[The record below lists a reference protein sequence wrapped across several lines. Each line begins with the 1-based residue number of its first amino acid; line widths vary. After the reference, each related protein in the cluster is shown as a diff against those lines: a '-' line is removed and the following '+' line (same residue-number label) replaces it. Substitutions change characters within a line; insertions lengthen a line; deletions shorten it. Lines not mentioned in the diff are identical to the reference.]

1 MLAVVQICLATIV
14 SFSILGLT
22 QTSSAPD
29 QKLRKQGDVVKQQ
42 QIKGGE
48 TKTFFVTLTA
58 GDYATLR
65 TEQHGSILLVTLF
78 DPQGKKLIQM
88 DYAAGGHGPILIST
102 IASLS
107 GDYRLEIYSPEEW
120 AKPSEVEVVLDERRS
135 PRAEDQVVLDAQQAF
150 ADGRKNFAA
159 KNFDAALSNYKQ
171 ALNLWTAA
179 NNEHWQALTHLAL
192 RQTYGAIG
200 ESERPNTIKEL
211 ETLLALVNQHLAPND
226 WRIKAV
232 ALNDLGSQYR
242 QTGQIERAVVLLQ
255 EAYELFLSHGD
266 RRGQASSLNNLA
278 IIHGITGNYS
288 LARELVEK
296 ALALRYAEN
305 DRAGAA
311 NVLNSLVAISNDL
324 GEPDKALEY
333 LERARKEWQTP
344 GELSPDDQGRLANL
358 LNSLAAVS
366 DKLGQWEKAR
376 DYYDQALAMFSEG
389 DPNRAATLDNKG
401 ELYASFGDL
410 KKARECYDQALSI
423 MPAEKFNVDIK
434 AGILVHLG
442 QLFYLQGDLTNA
454 VAAFG
459 QAREL
464 KLRPRRLADVLTNL
478 GIVLVAQKKPQ
489 DAMLAYNKALDI
501 QLSQKDKRGEALTLQ
516 KRSET
521 YNLLKQH
528 QQATDDLKRALVLW
542 DLLKDPRG
550 RAATLNTLAQV
561 EQDRGNIKDALDYS
575 DEAISVVESQR
586 TTLSS
591 RELRASYF
599 ATQENYYE
607 LNIDLNMQLSKSG
620 GDEHVVRAF
629 ATAEKARARVLL
641 ETLTESGV
649 DQLDTSQTS
658 QPGLAT
664 LIEQLAAVRK
674 KLAAKAQARTKFLS
688 GNPNPAQLAAL
699 EKEIQTISEKYDSLE
714 TQIRSQHRKFATL
727 TRPQPATLKDSQQ
740 QLDDDTLLLE
750 YALGN
755 KRSYAWVVSQNSIK
769 SFELAPREQIEK
781 VVWQLRE
788 TLTEDRKDKNENPL
802 QAQSRMQQQYSNAS
816 SELSKLIIA
825 PVASVLSAK
834 RLVIIPDGALQLI
847 PFASLPVAGPE
858 SSLITDHE
866 IIYFPSASILTL
878 QRRELANRKPAAHA
892 VAVLAN
898 PVFQPDDERVT
909 EARKKKSEQDALA
922 QSTNQRRD
930 IKSAL
935 RDVGVDQLTRLPY
948 SNQEAAA
955 IMNVAPKGEVLS
967 KLGFE
972 ATRAAALSP
981 ELSKYK
987 IIHFATHG
995 ILDLQHPELSAIVL
1009 SLVDKNGAPQDGYL
1023 FLHDIYNLNLP
1034 AELVVLSACQTG
1046 IGKQVKGEGLIAL
1059 TRGFM
1064 YAGAA
1069 RLVAS
1074 LWKVDDA
1081 ATAAL
1086 MKEFYKE
1093 MFVNSKKP
1101 AAALQAAQI
1110 YMRGTRRWNSP
1121 VYWAG
1126 FFIQGEWR

>member
-454 VAAFG
+454 VAAFE

-620 GDEHVVRAF
+620 GDEPVVRAF

-1009 SLVDKNGAPQDGYL
+1009 SLVDKNGAPLDGYL

>member
-442 QLFYLQGDLTNA
+442 QLFYLQGDITNA
-454 VAAFG
+454 VAAFE

-620 GDEHVVRAF
+620 GDEPVVRAF

-1081 ATAAL
+1081 GTAAL

>member
-454 VAAFG
+454 VAAFE
-459 QAREL
+459 QARKL

-1074 LWKVDDA
+1074 LWKIDDA

>member
-454 VAAFG
+454 VAAFE

-674 KLAAKAQARTKFLS
+674 KLAAKAQARTKFLG

>member
-454 VAAFG
+454 VAAFE

-620 GDEHVVRAF
+620 GDEPVVRAF

-1081 ATAAL
+1081 GTAAL